1 MIYKDNTQT
10 LSDLLFNELEFG
22 NISYDK
28 TFIDINNNNNYNLSE
43 QENYFLES
51 LPEEAYDNEIN
62 KKSENNAWRID
73 YLSFVDNI
81 IKQTKL

>member
-43 QENYFLES
+43 QENYFLVS
-51 LPEEAYDNEIN
+51 LPEEVHDNEN
-62 KKSENNAWRID
+62 DENTENNIWRID

-81 IKQTKL
+81 INQTKL

>member
-43 QENYFLES
+43 QENYFFES

>member
-1 MIYKDNTQT
+1 MKYKDNTQT